1 VPIDRRL
8 DPSTNVLR
16 TTIWGLISIHEL
28 RQILDAARETDSHRY
43 CEVIDA
49 RAAEPLVNVRDLA
62 GLASH
67 GRTLYDGLTM
77 APRAVVVKQNDLF
90 VFGVARLFST
100 LAAPWITLRVFD
112 NLEAAVDYITAI
124 TSSRN

>member
-1 VPIDRRL
+1 MPIDRRL

-28 RQILDAARETDSHRY
+28 RQIIDAAHETDTHRY

-49 RAAEPLVNVRDLA
+49 RAAEPLVNARDLA
-62 GLASH
+62 SLASH
-67 GRTLYDGLTM
+67 GHRLYGGVAM

-90 VFGVARLFST
+90 LFGIARLFST

-112 NLEAAVDYITAI
+112 NLEAAVDYITAM
-124 TSSRN
+124 SASRS

>member
-1 VPIDRRL
+1 MPIDRRL
-8 DPSTNVLR
+8 DPSTNVMR

-28 RQILDAARETDSHRY
+28 RQILDAASETNSHRY

-49 RAAEPLVNVRDLA
+49 RSAEPLVSARDLP

-67 GRTLYDGLTM
+67 GRKLYGGVTL

-90 VFGVARLFST
+90 LFGIARLFSA

-112 NLEAAVDYITAI
+112 NLEAAVDYITAM
-124 TSSRN
+124 TESRS